1 MDTGTSVPSAA
12 ALMGAAQEHPLD
24 VLSFALAQGQ
34 SGTPC
39 ALVMIIGT
47 EGGAVR
53 REGAIMVVTETGA
66 RCGYLSGGC
75 IDADIALHAQHAIA
89 TNTPKQLRYGKGSPF
104 VDIRLPCGG
113 GIDLAIIPQPDIPSM
128 SAAATRLMARQA
140 VTLDLASLLSSAPNS
155 IPADFSA
162 QYHPK
167 LKLRIAG
174 IGADPVALIKLA
186 SSTGLEAAL
195 WSQDEDCRANA
206 ANVSGTIPIPLT
218 VPDTLPEANDDTHT
232 AFILMAHDPD
242 WETPLLKQ
250 ALAGPAFYIGAVG
263 SPNTHKKRC
272 ETLKSQGVS
281 EHDIARI
288 HGPVGLVPSMRDASM
303 LAVSCMA
310 EIIACFHKGP
320 AA

>member
-1 MDTGTSVPSAA
+1 MDTGPSVPSSAA
-12 ALMGAAQEHPLD
+12 AIGASQEHPLD
-24 VLSFALAQGQ
+24 VLGFALTQNQ

-39 ALVMIIGT
+39 ALVMITGT

-53 REGAIMVVTETGA
+53 REGALMAVTETGA

-75 IDADIALHAQHAIA
+75 IDADIALHARHAIA
-89 TNTPKQLRYGKGSPF
+89 TNTPRQLRYGKGSPF

-113 GIDLAIIPQPDIPSM
+113 GIDLAVIPQPDASSM
-128 SAAATRLMARQA
+128 NAAATGLRARQA
-140 VTLDLASLLSSAPNS
+140 VTLELASLMSSAPDS
-155 IPADFSA
+155 IAADFRA

-186 SSTGLEAAL
+186 RSMGLDAAL
-195 WSQDEDCRANA
+195 WSQDEVCRANA
-206 ANVSGTIPIPLT
+206 ANISGTTPIPLT

-250 ALAGPAFYIGAVG
+250 ALAGSAFYIGAVG

-272 ETLKSQGVS
+272 EALKAHGVS
-281 EHDIARI
+281 EHEIARI